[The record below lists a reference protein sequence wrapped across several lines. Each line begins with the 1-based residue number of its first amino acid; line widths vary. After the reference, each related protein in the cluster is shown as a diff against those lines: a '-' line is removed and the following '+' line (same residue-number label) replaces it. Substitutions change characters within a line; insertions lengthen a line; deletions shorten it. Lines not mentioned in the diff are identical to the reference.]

1 MSKEEEK
8 STSGLAPVLPTYTQ
22 SQGTVLPDDS
32 TPTENKTTY
41 EGAFIEEG
49 PAPEEDWATRNG
61 LTLRSFKKRNYGRGI
76 VELDRSMHPRHLHMI
91 AIGGSIGAG
100 FFVGSGTALN
110 NGGPAS
116 VLIDFCIIGVM
127 IFNVVQALGELA
139 VMYPV
144 SGGFYTFSTRF
155 IDPSWG
161 FAMGWNYVMQWAV
174 VLPLELTV
182 CGVTIQYWND
192 QVSVGKQHSRT
203 VRHPAVFGS

>member
-1 MSKEEEK
+1 MTKDEEK
-8 STSGLAPVLPTYTQ
+8 GAAEAAALPTYSQ
-22 SQGTVLPDDS
+22 SQGTVLPED
-32 TPTENKTTY
+32 PTAGESKTTY

-61 LTLRSFKKRNYGRGI
+61 LTLRSFKMRNYGKGI
-76 VELDRSMHPRHLHMI
+76 VELDRTMHPRHLHMI

-100 FFVGSGTALN
+100 FFVGSGSALN

-116 VLIDFCIIGVM
+116 VLIDFALMGVM

-144 SGGFYTFSTRF
+144 SGGFYTFSARF

-192 QVSVGKQHSRT
+192 QVSVGK
-203 VRHPAVFGS
+203 